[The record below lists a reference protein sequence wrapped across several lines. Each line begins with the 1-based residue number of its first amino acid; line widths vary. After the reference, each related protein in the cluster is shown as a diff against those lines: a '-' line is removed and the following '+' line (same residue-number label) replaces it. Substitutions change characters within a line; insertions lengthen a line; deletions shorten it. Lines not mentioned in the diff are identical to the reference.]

1 MPLAALQSIESP
13 RTRLRIVERSDLPAL
28 MRVNGSDE
36 VTRFLP
42 YATWNCQ
49 ADADAWFDRM
59 AGVQASGTAL
69 QFVLVE
75 KATQEVIGTCL
86 LFRYDEGSN
95 RAELGYVLGR
105 PRWGVGLMT
114 EALHALVGHA
124 FEGLGI
130 RRLEAEVNP
139 ANAAS
144 VRVLERLGFTRE
156 GLLRQRWVTEGQA
169 YDVAVYGLLRH
180 EYGSPDGAANGA

>member
-13 RTRLRIVERSDLPAL
+13 RTKLRIVEKSDLSAL

-42 YATWNCQ
+42 YATWKSM
-49 ADADAWFDRM
+49 ADAEAWFERM
-59 AGVQASGTAL
+59 AVVQASGTAL

-75 KATQEVIGTCL
+75 KATQGVVGTCL

-105 PRWGVGLMT
+105 PHWGAGLMV

-139 ANAAS
+139 ANVAS
-144 VRVLERLGFTRE
+144 LRVLERLGFTRE
-156 GLLRQRWVTEGQA
+156 GLLRQRWVTEGLA
-169 YDVAVYGLLRH
+169 YDVAAYGLLRH
-180 EYGSPDGAANGA
+180 EYTSPTDAAGRA